1 MDTSLIMIFFMV
13 GVFLFGVIA
22 YMVILFFW
30 PEWVGVHGKKAQE
43 VEAQHLADSSSS
55 NLTAQQEKPNE

>member
-43 VEAQHLADSSSS
+43 VEAQHHTDTSSS